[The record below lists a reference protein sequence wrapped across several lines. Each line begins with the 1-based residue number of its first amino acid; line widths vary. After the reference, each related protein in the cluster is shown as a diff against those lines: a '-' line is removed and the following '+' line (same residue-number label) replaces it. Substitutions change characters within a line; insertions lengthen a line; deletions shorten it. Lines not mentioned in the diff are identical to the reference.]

1 MAIQV
6 VPPVLQGI
14 SRLLPLLTGGVYS
27 ASETDPEAI
36 EYLMK
41 LATSPVVSALRDT
54 PSGTFSAPDLD
65 EIEIEQERMRE
76 LNKRIT
82 LPSDALSKIL
92 ITPESEGLPSLISS
106 PIPPEEKV
114 SVDDIGFTPTP
125 ALKLEDMIMTAENPA
140 KKKVFSKEK
149 LDTVF
154 DNLENL
160 YEEDYQGFGP
170 AKNMMDTIRGDYG
183 INMPFYEYFED
194 RYHGGVGDLGDS
206 SAAKAIAGY
215 GSDYEIYRDLL
226 QKYFKDNLG
235 DEFVGYRLMNSE
247 DALEFLS
254 SNTSA
259 ATSFSLRP
267 REARAFAFYAI
278 SDAFMDPITMGPRD
292 DLVLVE
298 APIKADS
305 LIMRGK
311 GSEKEVVINPSKSY
325 DVGTDIRLY
334 NPYTGELIKDA
345 ESGSLKGTS
354 LLNIGGEDF
363 PKIDLS
369 RYVMDE
375 EKVNLSDNQISKLKE
390 FNNIEFNNVSAETIT
405 VTDKEIKGRENF
417 PRFVYTSDEDTSA
430 LRSGDWASQGDVYGG
445 TKVKKIDLSKL
456 DPNKITFEK
465 EGILYDEV
473 IPEEAIKKN

>member
-183 INMPFYEYFED
+183 VNMPFYEYFED
-194 RYHGGVGDLGDS
+194 QYHGGVGDLGDS
-206 SAAKAIAGY
+206 SAAKAITGY
-215 GSDYEIYRDLL
+215 GSDYETYRDLL

>member
-206 SAAKAIAGY
+206 SAAKAITGY
-215 GSDYEIYRDLL
+215 GSDYETYRDLL

-278 SDAFMDPITMGPRD
+278 SDAFMDPITMGPKD

>member
-183 INMPFYEYFED
+183 INMPFYEYFEE

-206 SAAKAIAGY
+206 SAAKAITGY
-215 GSDYEIYRDLL
+215 GSDYETYRDLL

>member
-140 KKKVFSKEK
+140 KKKVFPKEK

-154 DNLENL
+154 DNLEDL

-206 SAAKAIAGY
+206 SAAKAITGY
-215 GSDYEIYRDLL
+215 GSDYETYRDLL

>member
-183 INMPFYEYFED
+183 INMPFYEYFEE

-206 SAAKAIAGY
+206 SAAKAITGY
-215 GSDYEIYRDLL
+215 GSDYETYRDLL

-278 SDAFMDPITMGPRD
+278 SDAFMDPVTMGPKD

>member
-1 MAIQV
+1 MAGPAI
-6 VPPVLQGI
+6 PLILQGI
-14 SRLLPLLTGGVYS
+14 PRLLPLLTGGMYS
-27 ASETDPEAI
+27 ASQTDPEAI

-41 LATSPVVSALRDT
+41 KITGDKDKKKEV
-54 PSGTFSAPDLD
+54 
-65 EIEIEQERMRE
+65 IE
-76 LNKRIT
+76 
-82 LPSDALSKIL
+82 
-92 ITPESEGLPSLISS
+92 
-106 PIPPEEKV
+106 
-114 SVDDIGFTPTP
+114 TPTP
-125 ALKLEDMIMTAENPA
+125 EPEQGPPTPPSGIMETLDLVEET

-154 DNLENL
+154 DNLEDL

-170 AKNMMDTIRGDYG
+170 AKYMMDTIRGDYG

-194 RYHGGVGDLGDS
+194 RYHGGVGDLGDP
-206 SAAKAIAGY
+206 SAAKGITEY
-215 GSDYEIYRDLL
+215 GSDYETYRDLL

-235 DEFVGYRLMNSE
+235 DEFVGYRLMNKDTASK
-247 DALEFLS
+247 FLS
-254 SNTSA
+254 SNTSE

-278 SDAFMDPITMGPRD
+278 DAFMDPVTMGPKD

-311 GSEKEVVINPSKSY
+311 GSEKEVVIDPSKSY
-325 DVGTDIRLY
+325 NVKTDVRLY

-354 LLNIGGEDF
+354 LLNIGSEDF

-375 EKVNLSDNQISKLKE
+375 EKVNLGDDQISKLKE

-405 VTDKEIKGRENF
+405 VTDKEVKGRENF

-465 EGILYDEV
+465 EGIVYDEV